1 MRIRGLSKSANLL
14 LWLYNPRSRLV
25 YTNNSTDNQAFKR
38 RISSKNGVLCPRIRN
53 FWQKTEKSF
62 TLSPKRRCGRIA
74 GPFGLVRS
82 PYVQPKLKGQSPRRA
97 EAHRRRREDCQ
108 DVRHSRQNPAP
119 LGGSSGQAGVRTLIQ
134 FLSRIILGGFLETA
148 PRWLPARLDLAVIG
162 CRIRPCRYN
171 LPVGLGD
178 VRMRPMLV
186 ANRLGMA
193 RCGCR
198 NDRFCHAAKPA
209 GSGR

>member
-1 MRIRGLSKSANLL
+1 M
-14 LWLYNPRSRLV
+14 
-25 YTNNSTDNQAFKR
+25 TR
-38 RISSKNGVLCPRIRN
+38 R
-53 FWQKTEKSF
+53 W
-62 TLSPKRRCGRIA
+62 
-74 GPFGLVRS
+74 
-82 PYVQPKLKGQSPRRA
+82 
-97 EAHRRRREDCQ
+97 
-108 DVRHSRQNPAP
+108 
-119 LGGSSGQAGVRTLIQ
+119 LGGSGMSEAAGKEASLGLTSEAYRTLIQ

>member
-1 MRIRGLSKSANLL
+1 MPGLHPAGVCATIWAAALVVWTGIGSLLACDLGAVPLACYSASCGALAEGLFSVGGLL
-14 LWLYNPRSRLV
+14 V
-25 YTNNSTDNQAFKR
+25 
-38 RISSKNGVLCPRIRN
+38 
-53 FWQKTEKSF
+53 
-62 TLSPKRRCGRIA
+62 
-74 GPFGLVRS
+74 
-82 PYVQPKLKGQSPRRA
+82 
-97 EAHRRRREDCQ
+97 
-108 DVRHSRQNPAP
+108 
-119 LGGSSGQAGVRTLIQ
+119 GGGVRTLIQ

>member
-1 MRIRGLSKSANLL
+1 MDRCIFSGSPRLRGDTGIRACWHESFEPRCGHPPIEGGFILRLGAGFSFLFLAKKKQSIFRQRTAPLCDGGNCASFCQGLKATKRA
-14 LWLYNPRSRLV
+14 YR
-25 YTNNSTDNQAFKR
+25 TNNVSDFGRWR
-38 RISSKNGVLCPRIRN
+38 R
-53 FWQKTEKSF
+53 
-62 TLSPKRRCGRIA
+62 
-74 GPFGLVRS
+74 
-82 PYVQPKLKGQSPRRA
+82 
-97 EAHRRRREDCQ
+97 
-108 DVRHSRQNPAP
+108 PAP
-119 LGGSSGQAGVRTLIQ
+119 IFYGKSHPNRLSGVRTLIQ